1 MGVLLEAG
9 GSVKQKPTVVI
20 GAHTTGA
27 GIHGGLLFVGGCGQ
41 SHEVRCTTL
50 HFKNHNDA

>member
-9 GSVKQKPTVVI
+9 GSVSRSRLVSSVLTQQVQ
-20 GAHTTGA
+20 AHMEA
-27 GIHGGLLFVGGCGQ
+27 YSWWGGCGQ